1 MTTNQDTNAHAH
13 GTDPTGPVALYG
25 FLTPKDG
32 HREQLR
38 ELPASLVEPSRSH
51 AGNLVYRLHEQQ
63 DGRFFLYEL
72 WASRADLALHHGT
85 AVLEDV
91 LARLPEH
98 LAGAPEAHEGWLAG
112 EPVSSAGTRG

>member
-1 MTTNQDTNAHAH
+1 MTTNQNTD
-13 GTDPTGPVALYG
+13 GTDRNEPVALYG

-38 ELPASLVEPSRSH
+38 ALLAELVEPSREHPGS
-51 AGNLVYRLHEQQ
+51 LVYRLHEQE

-72 WASRADLALHHGT
+72 WASRAELAAHHGT
-85 AVLEDV
+85 AVLQDV

-98 LAGAPEAHEGWLAG
+98 LAGAPEAYEGWLVG
-112 EPVSSAGTRG
+112 ESGPVSSAGTRG